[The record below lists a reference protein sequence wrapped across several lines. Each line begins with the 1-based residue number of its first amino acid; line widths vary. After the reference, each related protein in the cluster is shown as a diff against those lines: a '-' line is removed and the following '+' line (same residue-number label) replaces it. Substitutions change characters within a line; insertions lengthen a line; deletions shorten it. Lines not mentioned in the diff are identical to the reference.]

1 MTNTEVLD
9 IIKEYEDR
17 KGAYIWDRNFSRLA
31 ACRRLL
37 RYLRL
42 KYNVVETHVLNVSG
56 YFNKTFFDSQTEWK
70 YLDTKYGNGLIYFRG
85 TLTELEQYTN
95 WLVENEGKTGI
106 KLL

>member
-1 MTNTEVLD
+1 MTDEEILE

-17 KGAYIWDRNFSRLA
+17 KGAFIWDRNFTKLA

-42 KYNVVETHVLNVSG
+42 KYNVVETHIISVTG
-56 YFNKTFFDSQTEWK
+56 YYNRAFFDNQTDRK
-70 YLDTKYGNGLIYFRG
+70 FLDTKYGAGLIYFRG
-85 TLTELEQYTN
+85 TLLQLEQYEN

-106 KLL
+106 KMI